1 MDNTSQVSFSA
12 DALDRLNQT
21 LSQYQI
27 SRIASISVPEF
38 RGQPNEDVRDF
49 LKRFKMATLS
59 FDDRTRC
66 VALNKALLGSAH
78 TWAKENLKDAISKN
92 DWKAAKKEIINRF
105 ALPDQELRH
114 QQKLSRL
121 KFDAK
126 ESTLMSYV
134 EEYADTYRKAYRE
147 AKDADVIRSLRL
159 NLPDEILLNLN
170 ILSDDWSTL
179 ESLGTLYPLIRRV
192 ESKIMPYESKEKAGT
207 ERADIASIANMLKEL
222 QSAIA
227 KKEAEP
233 AEAKPQESIAALRTR
248 SPEPKRVRF
257 DNDRVEYPANPER
270 RYRSYGYR
278 GGRGQKTNRASNT
291 NRIPELGQNFP
302 RMLPG
307 PSKSDP
313 MPDADRDLLEAYYRT
328 HGKPPNPCYTCR
340 GNHFNRHCPFKDVNL
355 N

>member
-248 SPEPKRVRF
+248 SQNLKGCDSITTAWNTQLTQKEGIAHMDTEVEEARRQTGPQTRTGYPSWVKTSLECYLVLRNLTQCLMPTETCWRHTTGRTASHQTLAT
-257 DNDRVEYPANPER
+257 RVEVTTSIDTAL
-270 RYRSYGYR
+270 S
-278 GGRGQKTNRASNT
+278 
-291 NRIPELGQNFP
+291 
-302 RMLPG
+302 RM
-307 PSKSDP
+307 SI
-313 MPDADRDLLEAYYRT
+313 
-328 HGKPPNPCYTCR
+328 
-340 GNHFNRHCPFKDVNL
+340 
-355 N
+355 